1 MTARSTEDKKPLA
14 RSRATERRF
23 APQAGP
29 SVAPAC
35 PFSTVWRS
43 LLGIMAALAASTV
56 LVCLADPLPRDP
68 YDALLLENDVVGVR
82 VFGPAT
88 QPTLSLGR
96 SDIWD
101 RRWFAEKQP
110 LITMAKIRELAMTG
124 RLKEVARTPNSTVY
138 SLYGRYDFPCPKT
151 GAQVILGTPFGTSAE
166 TTRDDDQTVRLVV
179 KGPDRSLTARV
190 WVPLLRPLV
199 VVEVDADGLSP
210 ADFWVRVHRH
220 WDTILP
226 GEPVDPTLGGE
237 KSGNDFERLPAPRAQ
252 QGELLWGVRQ
262 DFPAE
267 FTFPNGFRVV
277 AAATALGAKPA
288 IELKND
294 AKGLGTP
301 LWAEKEGR
309 LDHGTVKRYTPINEA
324 PGAAATATFDKLP
337 KSFAIVVAI
346 VTTQDDPDPSA
357 LAAKMLKEARTLGL
371 EGLRREQSEALR
383 RARRKEIAKAIVGGA
398 VTIRTPALVFPN
410 LRKPDGYYGDV
421 ALCSV
426 GSTKFCFQAA
436 GLWHNDFHLNE
447 IRAEQMLTLGE
458 FEEVLGY
465 CRMIRTLLPQAKEN
479 AREVYGLPGAMYPL
493 VHFPLRAR
501 GIAHVNLTWELDM
514 GLNGLVSKPL
524 WLYYRYSGD
533 RKFLREVAYPV
544 LSEGARFMMAYLH
557 EEADGR
563 LHIVPTV
570 SPEHWGLTTNFERNR
585 DCTSALTLTRYLL
598 RAAVEGARILSTDR
612 KEAAMWK
619 AASERLAPYPT
630 AAATNG
636 PVWVD
641 VAGAPPIEYN
651 VPVPLSPVFWGDD
664 VGPDSPP
671 ETLALARRTLD
682 QIRIWQP
689 HRGYLDSTIRPRLGL
704 LSKGANLGVENFL
717 QSYQAIRLFSA
728 VPPDQE
734 FAIEHFAAEGGFRV
748 SAKCRNA
755 QISGVRI
762 RSIVGGPC
770 RVVHP
775 WPGRAVVVSDRGGKK
790 IALADGSSRF
800 IEFPARAGITYQL
813 DPR

>member
-1 MTARSTEDKKPLA
+1 MCMRRSL
-14 RSRATERRF
+14 
-23 APQAGP
+23 P
-29 SVAPAC
+29 SVLATLVA
-35 PFSTVWRS
+35 SSISVS
-43 LLGIMAALAASTV
+43 LAN
-56 LVCLADPLPRDP
+56 PLPRDP
-68 YDALLLENDVVGVR
+68 HDALLLENDLIGVR

-110 LITMAKIRELAMTG
+110 LITMAKIRELAMAG
-124 RLKEVARTPNSTVY
+124 RLNEVARTPNSTVY
-138 SLYGRYDFPCPKT
+138 SLYGRYDFPCPKP
-151 GAQVILGTPFGTSAE
+151 GAQVILGTPFGTSAKA
-166 TTRDDDQTVRLVV
+166 TRDEDQSVRLIV
-179 KGPDRSLTARV
+179 KGPDCSLTARV
-190 WVPLLRPLV
+190 WVPLLRPLI
-199 VVEVDADGLSP
+199 VVEVEADGLAP

-237 KSGNDFERLPAPRAQ
+237 KSGTDFERLAAPRAQ
-252 QGELLWGVRQ
+252 QGGLSWGVHQ

-267 FTFPNGFRVV
+267 LTFPNGFRVV
-277 AAATALGAKPA
+277 AAAIGLGVRPT
-288 IELKND
+288 IELKED
-294 AKGLGTP
+294 ARGLGTP

-309 LDHGTVKRYTPINEA
+309 LDHGVVKRYTPINDA

-337 KSFAIVVAI
+337 KSFAIVVAL
-346 VTTQDDPDPSA
+346 VTTQDDSDPQA
-357 LAAKMLKEARTLGL
+357 LAARLLKEVRTLGL

-383 RARRKEIAKAIVGGA
+383 RARRTEIAKATVAGE
-398 VTIRTPALVFPN
+398 VTIRAPAFVFPN

-426 GSTKFCFQAA
+426 GSTKFCFQDA

-447 IRAEQMLTLGE
+447 IRAEGMLTLGQ
-458 FEEVLGY
+458 FEEVLPY
-465 CRMIRTLLPQAKEN
+465 CRMIRTLLPQAQEN

-501 GIAHVNLTWELDM
+501 GIAHVNLTWEQDM
-514 GLNGLVSKPL
+514 GINGLVSKPL
-524 WLYYRYSGD
+524 WLYYRYTGD

-544 LSEGARFMMAYLH
+544 LSQSARFMMAYLQ

-570 SPEHWGLTTNFERNR
+570 SPEHWGLAANFERNR
-585 DCTSALTLTRYLL
+585 DCTSALTLTRCLL
-598 RAAVEGARILSTDR
+598 RVAAEGARILGKDR
-612 KEAAMWK
+612 REAGMWK
-619 AASERLAPYPT
+619 AAAGRLAPYPT
-630 AAATNG
+630 TATTNG

-671 ETLALARRTLD
+671 ETWALARRTLE

-704 LSKGANLGVENFL
+704 LRKDANLGVENFL
-717 QSYQAIRLFSA
+717 QSYQAIRLFPA

-734 FAIEHFAAEGGFRV
+734 FAIENFVAEGGFRV
-748 SAKCRNA
+748 SAKCRKGEIND
-755 QISGVRI
+755 VLI
-762 RSIVGGPC
+762 RSIGGGPC

-775 WPGRAVVVSDRGGKK
+775 WHGRSVVVTDRSGRK
-790 IALADGSSRF
+790 IASADGSSWF
-800 IEFPARAGITYQL
+800 IEFPTRAGAAYWL
-813 DPR
+813 SSR

>member
-1 MTARSTEDKKPLA
+1 MTAKATEVRKPLA
-14 RSRATERRF
+14 AFWETERRL

-29 SVAPAC
+29 GVSLAC
-35 PFSTVWRS
+35 PFPAVRRS
-43 LLGIMAALAASTV
+43 LPRILAVLTASSV
-56 LVCLADPLPRDP
+56 FVCLADPLPRDP
-68 YDALLLENDVVGVR
+68 YDAWLLENDVVGAR
-82 VFGPAT
+82 LFGPAT

-101 RRWFAEKQP
+101 RRWFAEQQP
-110 LITMAKIRELAMTG
+110 LITMVRLRELAMTDK
-124 RLKEVARTPNSTVY
+124 LKEIARTPNSTVY
-138 SLYGRYDFPCPKT
+138 SLYGRYDFPCPKP

-166 TTRDDDQTVRLVV
+166 ARREEDQRVRLVV
-179 KGPDRSLTARV
+179 KGPGHSLTARV

-199 VVEVDADGLSP
+199 IVEVEADGLSP

-237 KSGNDFERLPAPRAQ
+237 RSGTDFERFPAPRAQ
-252 QGELLWGVRQ
+252 QGELIWGIRQ

-267 FTFPNGFRVV
+267 LTFPNGFRVV
-277 AAATALGAKPA
+277 AVATALGAKPA
-288 IELKND
+288 IELKED
-294 AKGLGTP
+294 AKDLGTP

-309 LDHGTVKRYTPINEA
+309 LDHGVVKRYQPINEA
-324 PGAAATATFDKLP
+324 PGAAATATFDQLP

-346 VTTQDDPDPSA
+346 VTTQDDPDPQA
-357 LAAKMLKEARTLGL
+357 LAAKMLKEARASGL
-371 EGLRREQSEALR
+371 EGLRREQTEALR
-383 RARRKEIAKAIVGGA
+383 RARRQEIARATVAGA
-398 VTIRTPALVFPN
+398 VTLRAPAFVFPN

-426 GSTKFCFQAA
+426 GSTKFCFQDA

-447 IRAEQMLTLGE
+447 IRAEGMLTLGQ

-465 CRMIRTLLPQAKEN
+465 CRLIRTLLPQAQEN
-479 AREVYGLPGAMYPL
+479 AREVYALPGAMYPL

-501 GIAHVNLTWELDM
+501 GIAHVNLTWEQDM
-514 GLNGLVSKPL
+514 GINGLVSKPL
-524 WLYYRYSGD
+524 WLYYRYTGD
-533 RKFLREVAYPV
+533 RNFLRAVAYPV
-544 LSEGARFMMAYLH
+544 LREGARFMRAYLR

-598 RAAVEGARILSTDR
+598 RAAAEGARTLGTDR
-612 KEAAMWK
+612 QEAATWQ

-630 AAATNG
+630 AATTNG

-664 VGPDSPP
+664 VGPDSPA
-671 ETLALARRTLD
+671 ETWALARRTLE

-704 LSKGANLGVENFL
+704 PGAVANLGVEHLL
-717 QSYQAIRLFSA
+717 QSYQAIRLFPAAPS
-728 VPPDQE
+728 DQE
-734 FAIEHFAAEGGFRV
+734 LVIENFAAEGGFRV
-748 SAKCRNA
+748 SAKCRNG
-755 QISGVRI
+755 QISDVCI
-762 RSIVGGPC
+762 RSIVGRPC

-775 WPGRAVVVSDRGGKK
+775 WPGRSVAVIDRGGGE
-790 IALADGSSRF
+790 IASAAGSSRF
-800 IEFPARAGITYQL
+800 IEFPTRAGATYRL
-813 DPR
+813 DSQ